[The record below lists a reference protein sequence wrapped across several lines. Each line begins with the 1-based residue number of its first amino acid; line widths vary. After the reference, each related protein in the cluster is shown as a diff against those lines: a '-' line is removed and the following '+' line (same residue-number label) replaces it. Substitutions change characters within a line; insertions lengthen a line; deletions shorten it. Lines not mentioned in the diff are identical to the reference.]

1 MATQTQALVAG
12 TPVDLSDGLSLGN
25 SNHKFQN
32 SGGAPVFIAQVL
44 DTAAD
49 PVQGDPASVLAPG
62 VFQTFKTASTESH
75 WAWTEYL
82 DGQITTVA
90 S

>member
-12 TPVDLSDGLSLGN
+12 TPVDLSDGLTINN

-49 PVQGDPASVLAPG
+49 PVAGDPASVLAPG
-62 VFQTFKTASTESH
+62 CVRKRSRPRPPSRTGPGPNTWTAR
-75 WAWTEYL
+75 
-82 DGQITTVA
+82 
-90 S
+90 